1 MRLTKP
7 KIALFAALL
16 FLLLALVL
24 PPTREGAKLLVN
36 DLFALS
42 ESVNAYVYERLS
54 VAPNASRL
62 PACILLGVGA
72 LASLEHLSD
81 PTVSFYTITN
91 VGTSWLSREIL
102 FVGLFGAGLLLW
114 LITLN
119 AWARRL
125 AAILGLAFVYVMS
138 RVYTI
143 PTVPFWNSLFTYWL
157 FLATSLLLGSSLLL
171 FMDALAARKDPEKK
185 AALLLGWYP
194 VFIVLA
200 FILQMLVIP
209 LQLLLAQSPF
219 STYLLAW
226 HLTLLLFGAALGPL
240 LLIRNGVNEMLP
252 GACRNCPCPLWI
264 RAGIILLLIVAGEV
278 CGRALFYSGYTWF
291 GM

>member
-1 MRLTKP
+1 MHGYWSLVIFT
-7 KIALFAALL
+7 LLGQAAAGMLIL
-16 FLLLALVL
+16 SFFSRTAD
-24 PPTREGAKLLVN
+24 TSRAKAWV
-36 DLFALS
+36 
-42 ESVNAYVYERLS
+42 
-54 VAPNASRL
+54 
-62 PACILLGVGA
+62 ACILLGVGA

-226 HLTLLLFGAALGPL
+226 HLTLLLFGAELGPL
-240 LLIRNGVNEMLP
+240 LLIRNGVKEMLP
-252 GACRNCPCPLWI
+252 DACRACPCPLWI

-278 CGRALFYSGYTWF
+278 CGRVLFYSGYTWF

>member
-1 MRLTKP
+1 MHGYWSLVIFT
-7 KIALFAALL
+7 LLGQAAAGMLIL
-16 FLLLALVL
+16 SFFSRTAD
-24 PPTREGAKLLVN
+24 TSRAK
-36 DLFALS
+36 AW
-42 ESVNAYVYERLS
+42 A
-54 VAPNASRL
+54 
-62 PACILLGVGA
+62 ACILLGMGA

-81 PTVSFYTITN
+81 PTVGFYTITN
-91 VGTSWLSREIL
+91 VGTSWLSRESL
-102 FVGLFGAGLLLW
+102 
-114 LITLN
+114 
-119 AWARRL
+119 
-125 AAILGLAFVYVMS
+125 ILGLAFVYVMS

-252 GACRNCPCPLWI
+252 GACRTCPCPLWI
-264 RAGIILLLIVAGEV
+264 RAGIILLLVVAGEV

>member
-138 RVYTI
+138 RVYAI

-226 HLTLLLFGAALGPL
+226 HLTLLLIGAALGPL

>member
-1 MRLTKP
+1 M
-7 KIALFAALL
+7 
-16 FLLLALVL
+16 
-24 PPTREGAKLLVN
+24 
-36 DLFALS
+36 
-42 ESVNAYVYERLS
+42 
-54 VAPNASRL
+54 
-62 PACILLGVGA
+62 GA

-252 GACRNCPCPLWI
+252 GACRTCPCPLWI
-264 RAGIILLLIVAGEV
+264 RAGIILLLVVAGEV

>member
-16 FLLLALVL
+16 FLSLALVL

-185 AALLLGWYP
+185 ATLLLGWYP

-226 HLTLLLFGAALGPL
+226 HLTLLLFGAFT
-240 LLIRNGVNEMLP
+240 LP
-252 GACRNCPCPLWI
+252 SLMAHQ
-264 RAGIILLLIVAGEV
+264 
-278 CGRALFYSGYTWF
+278 
-291 GM
+291 

>member
-1 MRLTKP
+1 MHGYWSLVIFT
-7 KIALFAALL
+7 LLGQAAAGMLIL
-16 FLLLALVL
+16 SFFSRTAD
-24 PPTREGAKLLVN
+24 TSRAKAWV
-36 DLFALS
+36 
-42 ESVNAYVYERLS
+42 
-54 VAPNASRL
+54 
-62 PACILLGVGA
+62 ACILLGVGA

-157 FLATSLLLGSSLLL
+157 FLAASLLLGSSLLL

-240 LLIRNGVNEMLP
+240 LLIRNGVKEMLP
-252 GACRNCPCPLWI
+252 DACRACPLWI

-278 CGRALFYSGYTWF
+278 CGRVLFYSGYTWF

>member
-1 MRLTKP
+1 
-7 KIALFAALL
+7 
-16 FLLLALVL
+16 
-24 PPTREGAKLLVN
+24 
-36 DLFALS
+36 
-42 ESVNAYVYERLS
+42 
-54 VAPNASRL
+54 
-62 PACILLGVGA
+62 
-72 LASLEHLSD
+72 
-81 PTVSFYTITN
+81 
-91 VGTSWLSREIL
+91 
-102 FVGLFGAGLLLW
+102 
-114 LITLN
+114 
-119 AWARRL
+119 
-125 AAILGLAFVYVMS
+125 MS

-157 FLATSLLLGSSLLL
+157 FLAASLLLGSSLLL

-240 LLIRNGVNEMLP
+240 LLIRNGVKEMFP
-252 GACRNCPCPLWI
+252 DACRACPCPLWI

-278 CGRALFYSGYTWF
+278 CGRVLFYSGYTWF

>member
-16 FLLLALVL
+16 FLSLALVL

-42 ESVNAYVYERLS
+42 ESANAYVYERLS

-62 PACILLGVGA
+62 SACILLGVGA

-252 GACRNCPCPLWI
+252 GACRTCPCPLWI